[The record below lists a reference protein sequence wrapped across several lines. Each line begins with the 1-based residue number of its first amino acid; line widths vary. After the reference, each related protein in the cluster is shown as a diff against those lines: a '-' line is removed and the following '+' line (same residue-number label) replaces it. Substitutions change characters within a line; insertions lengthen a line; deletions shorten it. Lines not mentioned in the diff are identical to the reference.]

1 MEPLGG
7 GWRAS
12 VHYSRPN
19 IVRSRL
25 DRLRAVRGDRFLDA
39 YSREAERRR
48 AAGRFD
54 LPLAMAFSLLLH
66 GAIFLMPFPA
76 SNPRTA
82 GIPDETLLPEH
93 RMVFLSLGG
102 APREAE
108 PAPASMPDVAET
120 AEPERAAADAA
131 VAAKEAETEAAVE
144 AASPPAEMAPP
155 AERAAAAEAL
165 PASMEASP
173 TTATIPADAPL
184 TAAATIPPDTT
195 TEESASPLAEVAPA
209 AVEAEAASLPPEIVT
224 AAAPAAEAAASPTLA
239 RIEAQPAASSAA
251 QPIAAKPA
259 PTAAFKPAAAAAAL
273 LARPGAPSAI
283 AREAA
288 GAAAS
293 AAALSAA
300 RAGTAVPATA
310 QPAPIAAAAT
320 PVPAIVA
327 APEPEP
333 PAFLAAAP
341 LGVASG
347 FFSPRAER
355 IGDAARSA
363 DPGAPRIAAPAD
375 PPNSTD
381 ALFADGQAGA
391 PPSEAGNSMGR
402 MALGASQAVSSGAAI
417 AASKREAVDD
427 KAERQARTFSAA
439 IRKSLLPQ
447 GAAPAAVPAS
457 VPASAPVSGSASARS
472 EPFPAPAIQPQPPFE
487 APIAAATDIPAE
499 AALSQIAQTAQT
511 ALQAPASLAEA
522 QAPSPAVPP
531 AAIAETVAAAPAAAS
546 PSEVL
551 EFPARAA
558 PAAVEQ
564 TVPAQAASVVP
575 GPQEVLDLLSSL
587 VAGRKAYPE
596 AARRR
601 KAQGSVGIALKVAAD
616 GSLAAAGIEKKS
628 GSAILDRAALDLV
641 KGLFPIALR
650 PGEPMEIALSI
661 EYRLVP

>member
-19 IVRSRL
+19 TARTLL
-25 DRLRAVRGDRFLDA
+25 DRLLAVRGDRFLDA
-39 YSREAERRR
+39 YPREAERRR

-54 LPLAMAFSLLLH
+54 LPLAMAISLLLH

-76 SNPRTA
+76 SNARTA
-82 GIPDETLLPEH
+82 GIPDEALLPEH

-131 VAAKEAETEAAVE
+131 VAALEEAE
-144 AASPPAEMAPP
+144 AASPPAERAPAAEAPP
-155 AERAAAAEAL
+155 ASTAAP
-165 PASMEASP
+165 PA
-173 TTATIPADAPL
+173 TATTLADAPL
-184 TAAATIPPDTT
+184 PAAATIPPDTT
-195 TEESASPLAEVAPA
+195 TEASASPLAEVPPA
-209 AVEAEAASLPPEIVT
+209 AVEAASPPAEIVP
-224 AAAPAAEAAASPTLA
+224 AAAPAAEAVPTTANAAEAAASTALA
-239 RIEAQPAASSAA
+239 RVEAQPAASSAA
-251 QPIAAKPA
+251 RPIEAKPA
-259 PTAAFKPAAAAAAL
+259 PVAAFKPGAATAAL
-273 LARPGAPSAI
+273 LARPRAPSAI

-288 GAAAS
+288 GTSSS

-300 RAGTAVPATA
+300 RAGMAAPASA

-320 PVPAIVA
+320 QVPAIMA
-327 APEPEP
+327 MPESEP
-333 PAFLAAAP
+333 PAFLVAAP

-355 IGDAARSA
+355 IGDTARPV
-363 DPGAPRIAAPAD
+363 DPDAPEIANPAD
-375 PPNSTD
+375 PSNSAD
-381 ALFADGQAGA
+381 ALFAGGQAGA
-391 PPSEAGNSMGR
+391 LPSEAGNSMGR
-402 MALGASQAVSSGAAI
+402 MTRGASQAVSSGAAI
-417 AASKREAVDD
+417 AASNRDAVDD
-427 KAERQARTFSAA
+427 RAERQARTFSAA
-439 IRKSLLPQ
+439 IRKSPLPH
-447 GAAPAAVPAS
+447 GAAPAS
-457 VPASAPVSGSASARS
+457 VPASASVSGSASARS
-472 EPFPAPAIQPQPPFE
+472 EPFPAPAIQPQSPFE
-487 APIAAATDIPAE
+487 APVAVATDIPSQ
-499 AALSQIAQTAQT
+499 AALSQTAQTVQT
-511 ALQAPASLAEA
+511 ALQAPASLTEA

-558 PAAVEQ
+558 PATVEQ
-564 TVPAQAASVVP
+564 TVPAQAAPVVP

-587 VAGRKAYPE
+587 IAGRKAYPE

-601 KAQGSVGIALKVAAD
+601 KAQGSVGLALKVAAD
-616 GSLAAAGIEKKS
+616 GSLASARIEKKS

-641 KGLFPIALR
+641 KGLFPLALR

-661 EYRLVP
+661 EYRLVN